1 MYYNESNNYCTCAGT
16 VFYKVNDG
24 EGYAYRRP
32 FSFPKRNHN
41 GLSDNWK
48 LLEHSTTDIRTFPSV
63 KFDFVTTYENGSQL
77 IQPCF
82 FRVSN
87 LPAHEGLWVIAEAF
101 LDFGNIF
108 DKISFYPKD
117 FHEEYSRN
125 YITAAGL
132 YHEVWTSIRNT
143 RQREPDNDK
152 FALPEVIDNSFKY

>member
-1 MYYNESNNYCTCAGT
+1 MYYNENNNYCTCAGT
-16 VFYKVNDG
+16 VFYKANG
-24 EGYAYRRP
+24 ESFAYRRP

-48 LLEHSTTDIRTFPSV
+48 HLEHSTTDIHTFPSV
-63 KFDFVTTYENGSQL
+63 KFNFVTTYENGSQM
-77 IQPCF
+77 IEPCF
-82 FRVSN
+82 FQVFN

-101 LDFGNIF
+101 IDFSNIF
-108 DKISFYPKD
+108 DKISFFPKD

-143 RQREPDNDK
+143 RRQEPDNPK
-152 FALPEVIDNSFKY
+152 FTLPEVIENSIKY